1 MLYWWK
7 VFIYFILQ
15 KPLEKPGED
24 GRFQEEVFIG
34 VFHADREGIDMLGV
48 SRVTGVG
55 GSLHLQLGGL
65 GAGVS
70 VGWSFILRSNKARLL
85 SAFNIYFFAS
95 AYLLYLTC
103 CDSKRE
109 WIKRVKNAQALFI
122 PVFLCFEKGREYD
135 NLKYARAVDKIMN
148 LDFWL
153 HMDICTMLSW
163 ASHHHLSFA
172 KFTRV

>member
-7 VFIYFILQ
+7 IFTYFILQ
-15 KPLEKPGED
+15 NPLEKPGED
-24 GRFQEEVFIG
+24 GRFWEEVFIG
-34 VFHADREGIDMLGV
+34 VFHADREGIDMVGD

-55 GSLHLQLGGL
+55 GSLQLGGL

-70 VGWSFILRSNKARLL
+70 VGWSFILSNKARLL

-122 PVFLCFEKGREYD
+122 PMFLCFEKGREYD

-153 HMDICTMLSW
+153 HMDICTMLSS
-163 ASHHHLSFA
+163 ASHQCLLFA